1 MSKSKVA
8 ALLASSVL
16 LLTGC
21 STATLSG
28 TANDTTSA
36 KPKLTPQEIAA
47 YKAVL
52 LYPIPRNHETIED
65 FLQTLGNDVGDT
77 VYLRPYTF
85 GDTVIVQIRFDHDFD
100 IDFAY
105 QNGKVEPADQVSQ
118 ALLQGDVGQAFTD
131 AMSAYESAQ
140 QADNNND
147 GGYPIFLPMWIGG
160 GYGGTS
166 SYSGVYRYSGS
177 GRVSTSSDESTS
189 SSTDGDGDAGR

>member
-140 QADNNND
+140 QANEDD
-147 GGYPIFLPMWIGG
+147 GGFFPIFTPIEIGG
-160 GYGGTS
+160 GGGGRSYS
-166 SYSGVYRYSGS
+166 SYSGA
-177 GRVSTSSDESTS
+177 GRVSSSGGSRS
-189 SSTDGDGDAGR
+189 SSSMADDDDDD